1 MLIVGLVSTREE
13 QRELKFVAQMCIVRD
28 RVKYLANQQKIK
40 NRKR

>member
-13 QRELKFVAQMCIVRD
+13 QRELKFIAQMCIVRD
-28 RVKYLANQQKIK
+28 RVQYLANQQK